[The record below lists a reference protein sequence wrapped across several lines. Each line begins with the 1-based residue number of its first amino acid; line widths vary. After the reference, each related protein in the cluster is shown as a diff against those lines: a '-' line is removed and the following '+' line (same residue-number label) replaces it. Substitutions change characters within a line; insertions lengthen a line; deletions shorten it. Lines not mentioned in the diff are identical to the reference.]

1 MADAQE
7 ILSNFLFTVLDS
19 RGYKTRDVNIKEITT
34 RGANYTSALFAIHVK
49 TLNKESKL
57 FAKVA
62 TMSKEMRTAVKADK
76 MFRTEEFVYN
86 KLIPVYN
93 NLQKDLDEEHKFVFP
108 EFYGF
113 NNEFGKE
120 TVILENLVEHGY
132 KSYSRF
138 KSMDWDHGRVGVEAL
153 ARFHALSFALSKRDP
168 EGFQKIATDMAY
180 TFDKDTLSQTAID
193 QFKEMVEKA
202 LSVLKEEEYRERVRK
217 FLFETNLLDKY
228 NKPLSAPV
236 LAHGDYR
243 LSNLLFKEKGYD
255 LSAVVVDYQTLH
267 TGCPVADL
275 FYFIFMGS
283 DEHFRRLYYDKLVN
297 HYYTSLQEA
306 LQRLAVDPVEVYP
319 RESFESDLKELLP
332 YVLISAVTA
341 LPLVVV
347 ESESAPRWD
356 SDEADYSTLIVEPG
370 LLYKQRFGGIVDDLV
385 RWDAI

>member
-1 MADAQE
+1 MAEDILHDFLTVVFDKPGYSQKMIE
-7 ILSNFLFTVLDS
+7 IN
-19 RGYKTRDVNIKEITT
+19 NITSG
-34 RGANYTSALFAIHVK
+34 GANYTSALFSINLQTSDK
-49 TLNKESKL
+49 TIKL

-86 KLIPVYN
+86 KLIPIYN

-108 EFYGF
+108 EFYGC
-113 NNEFGKE
+113 NNELGKE

-168 EGFQKIATDMAY
+168 EGFQKIARDMAY
-180 TFDKDTLSQTAID
+180 TFDKDTLNQTAID

-202 LSVLKEEEYRERVRK
+202 LSVLKEEDYRERIRK
-217 FLFETNLLDKY
+217 FLFETNLLDKHY
-228 NKPLSAPV
+228 KPLSAPV

-243 LSNLLFKEKGYD
+243 LSNLLFKEKGHV
-255 LSAVVVDYQTLH
+255 LSAVVVDYQTVH

-297 HYYTSLQEA
+297 HYYTSLEEA

-332 YVLISAVTA
+332 YVLLTAVTA

-347 ESESAPRWD
+347 ESDSAPKFD
-356 SDEADYSTLIVEPG
+356 SDDADFSTLIVEPG
-370 LLYKQRFGGIVDDLV
+370 SLYKQRFRGIVDDLV
-385 RWDAI
+385 RWEVI

>member
-76 MFRTEEFVYN
+76 MFKTEEFVYN

-120 TVILENLVEHGY
+120 TVILENLVERGY

-168 EGFQKIATDMAY
+168 EGFQKIATDMASN
-180 TFDKDTLSQTAID
+180 FDIKNYDRFNLYEFVT
-193 QFKEMVEKA
+193 MVEDAGKC
-202 LSVLKEEEYRERVRK
+202 LKHDHLDRVRK
-217 FLFETNLLDKY
+217 LMKNIFDKFK
-228 NKPLSAPV
+228 KPLSTPV
-236 LAHGDYR
+236 LVHGNYR
-243 LSNLLFKEKGYD
+243 LSNLLFKREGPD
-255 LSAVVVDYQTLH
+255 LKAVVVDYQTVY

-275 FYFIFMGS
+275 FYIIFLGS

-297 HYYTSLQEA
+297 HYYTSLEEA
-306 LQRLAVDPVEVYP
+306 LKRLAVDPVEVYP
-319 RESFESDLKELLP
+319 RESFESDLKESLP
-332 YVLISAVTA
+332 FVVLTALTA
-341 LPLVVV
+341 LPSVLVDV
-347 ESESAPRWD
+347 ESVQRWNCTFDVESYMKPKY
-356 SDEADYSTLIVEPG
+356 SD
-370 LLYKQRFGGIVDDLV
+370 LYKERLRGIINDLV
-385 RWDAI
+385 TWNVI

>member
-1 MADAQE
+1 MAEDILHDFLTIVFDKPGYSQKIIE
-7 ILSNFLFTVLDS
+7 IN
-19 RGYKTRDVNIKEITT
+19 NITSG
-34 RGANYTSALFAIHVK
+34 GANYTSALFSINLQTSDK
-49 TLNKESKL
+49 TIKL

-76 MFRTEEFVYN
+76 MFKTEEFVYN

-108 EFYGF
+108 EFYGC

-202 LSVLKEEEYRERVRK
+202 LSVLKEEEYRERIRK
-217 FLFETNLLDKY
+217 FLFETNLLDKHY
-228 NKPLSAPV
+228 KPLSAPV

-243 LSNLLFKEKGYD
+243 LSNLLFKEKGHD

-297 HYYTSLQEA
+297 HYYTSLEEA
-306 LQRLAVDPVEVYP
+306 LQMLAVDPVEVYP

-332 YVLISAVTA
+332 FVVQTAVLT

-347 ESESAPRWD
+347 ESESAPKWD
-356 SDEADYSTLIVEPG
+356 SEGADFSTIILKPTA
-370 LLYKQRFGGIVDDLV
+370 LYIQRFTGIINDLI
-385 RWDAI
+385 RWGAI